1 MDRARHSGMLSA
13 GIQPHGNPGRARVW
27 IHKLRVV
34 CHTDCLVW
42 VIRGGYAP
50 INEPPLTTDGIKREV
65 LEGLGDT
72 RKWKTGT
79 ITGL

>member
-1 MDRARHSGMLSA
+1 MDRARHSGMLLA
-13 GIQPHGNPGRARVW
+13 GIQPHGNPVWSRVW

-34 CHTDCLVW
+34 CHTDCLIW

-50 INEPPLTTDGIKREV
+50 VREPPLTTDEIKRAG
-65 LEGLGDT
+65 LQRLGDT